1 MKLDRN
7 SLIIGLIF
15 ILGLLFFLQK
25 DRERNLPDG
34 KISETTPPVITFPS
48 VTPEPITGR
57 PTVEVNTSKGTFT
70 IELRPDLAPE
80 SVVNFLVKWSKEYC
94 DKSVFHRV
102 EDWVVQ
108 GCDPQ
113 GDGTGGKDS
122 LPTENST
129 ESFLAGSV
137 GVARKPYPKDKSNDS
152 QFFVVKKDSRFL
164 DGEYTYLGRVVS
176 GMEVVNSLTVGDTI
190 NSTIA
195 LTK

>member
-7 SLIIGLIF
+7 SLVIGLIL

-25 DRERNLPDG
+25 DRERNLPNG
-34 KISETTPPVITFPS
+34 KISETESPIVTFPS
-48 VTPEPITGR
+48 ISPEPIQGR
-57 PTVEVNTSKGTFT
+57 PRVEIHTTKGAFT

-80 SVVNFLVKWSKEYC
+80 SVVNYLVKWSKKYC
-94 DKSVFHRV
+94 DKSIFHRV

-108 GCDPQ
+108 GCDPE
-113 GDGTGGKDS
+113 GNGTGGKDI

-164 DGEYTYLGRVVS
+164 DGEYTYLGRVLT
-176 GMEVVNSLTVGDTI
+176 GMDVVNSLSVGDTI
-190 NSTIA
+190 NSTIT